1 MVVFI
6 FSFILFSIIQ
16 IVYKAGII
24 SRFRSKGDSELE
36 LGGWVTDGWRVSP
49 ISKASVIKSDAVSIT
64 ALLIPFSPGAV
75 WVVRRPLPSV
85 TDLLSELHPRT
96 GDGLGAC
103 HFTNQLDRFS
113 RTHLLV
119 LGKLDD
125 LWGHGWE
132 RTVRKWAPRRKREP
146 QTFCCHLTL
155 LSYWSV
161 AHLSPS
167 GPFRITLL
175 LLQNIWADG
184 PPWFVH
190 LLILV
195 PSEVAHTIYMA
206 KFSICSLLRNLC
218 LTLIFWV
225 YILIPLIKQ
234 CLAF

>member
-24 SRFRSKGDSELE
+24 SRFRRKGDSELE

-75 WVVRRPLPSV
+75 WVVCRPLPSV

-155 LSYWSV
+155 LSTLVCCSSLAFRTLQNNTV
-161 AHLSPS
+161 TAPEHLSWWTPLVCSSPYSGSLRS
-167 GPFRITLL
+167 GPHNLHGKILHLFI
-175 LLQNIWADG
+175 A
-184 PPWFVH
+184 PEFVSYPNF
-190 LLILV
+190 L
-195 PSEVAHTIYMA
+195 
-206 KFSICSLLRNLC
+206 NLHPNS
-218 LTLIFWV
+218 FN
-225 YILIPLIKQ
+225 
-234 CLAF
+234 